1 MNPVSKEV
9 KRTRNRR
16 QTNNN
21 NNNNANIKEN
31 RIDSRVRRHLKKKE
45 EKITTEK
52 QPVIGSSNPF
62 FSAVCAPDTYKPA
75 SSVAPVMPTLNQRA
89 KPNVFLRQRPRAA
102 AASYSNSGGGGGG
115 SGGSGSGGSGGYSN
129 RFIHHPVLQQSRH
142 TTTGDPMAACSNVGG
157 SQQPE
162 IISSTDLHHFP
173 TLRMNTDLVPTTAPA
188 PAPAPAKLN
197 FKEMMMRTAGG
208 STTTSTSTTE
218 SETPTPLTP
227 TSTPTT
233 NASIVVN
240 HKILSSA
247 NIFLAAF
254 RPPPE
259 NHEDVDD
266 NDAGEYT
273 GGGGGAPIFASS
285 ILVDSCDKKYDR
297 LYR

>member
-9 KRTRNRR
+9 KRTRTRR
-16 QTNNN
+16 HAN

-62 FSAVCAPDTYKPA
+62 FIAVCAPDTYKPA

-102 AASYSNSGGGGGG
+102 AASYSNSG
-115 SGGSGSGGSGGYSN
+115 SGGSSN

-157 SQQPE
+157 SQQPD
-162 IISSTDLHHFP
+162 IISSTDLLHFP
-173 TLRMNTDLVPTTAPA
+173 SLRTNTDLAPTT
-188 PAPAPAKLN
+188 APAKLN

-208 STTTSTSTTE
+208 SPTTTTTE
-218 SETPTPLTP
+218 SETPTPPPPTP
-227 TSTPTT
+227 TSMPLS
-233 NASIVVN
+233 NASIVGN

>member
-31 RIDSRVRRHLKKKE
+31 RIDSRVRRRLKTKE

-62 FSAVCAPDTYKPA
+62 FIAVCAPDTYKPA

-188 PAPAPAKLN
+188 PAPAKLN

-208 STTTSTSTTE
+208 STTTSTTE
-218 SETPTPLTP
+218 SETPTPLTPLTP